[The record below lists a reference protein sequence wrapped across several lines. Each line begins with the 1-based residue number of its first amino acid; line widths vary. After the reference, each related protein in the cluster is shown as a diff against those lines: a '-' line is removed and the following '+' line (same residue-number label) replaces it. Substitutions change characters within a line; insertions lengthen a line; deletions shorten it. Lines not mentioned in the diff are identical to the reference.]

1 MKAFVMRSY
10 GSPDDLEL
18 ADVATPVPGDDDV
31 LVRVRATSV
40 QPYDWHHVRGEPRI
54 ARLLPGTLGLRRPGV
69 EILGADVAGEVAA
82 VGRNVTGLA
91 PGDGVFAL
99 VAGGGFAE
107 YACVAAAEV
116 APLPRTLS
124 FEQAAAVPLA
134 ATTALLAVRDDG
146 RVRPGLR
153 VLVNGASGGVGT
165 FAVQLAA
172 AMGAEVTGVC
182 SGRNADLVR
191 EIGATDVVDHTATDV
206 TRGGRS
212 ADVVVDIAG
221 GHPARA
227 WRRVLTRDGA
237 LVVVGGPAGRWLQPA
252 GHTFAA
258 LALGPFVPQ
267 RIAVTDVVGNRD
279 RRANLLTLTE
289 YLDDGRVVPVVD
301 RSYPFAELPEALR
314 YSERGHARGK
324 VVVTL

>member
-1 MKAFVMRSY
+1 MKAFVVRAY

-18 ADVATPVPGDDDV
+18 ADVATPVPGDDEV

-40 QPYDWHHVRGEPRI
+40 QPYDWHLLRGEPRI
-54 ARLLPGTLGLRRPGV
+54 ARLIPGLLGLRRPGI
-69 EILGADVAGEVAA
+69 EILGADIAGEVAA
-82 VGRNVTGLA
+82 VGRDVTGFA
-91 PGDGVFAL
+91 PGDAVFAL

-107 YACVAAAEV
+107 YACVPAADL
-116 APLPRTLS
+116 APLSRTLS

-134 ATTALLAVRDDG
+134 GITALLAVRDDG
-146 RVRPGLR
+146 RLQSGQR

-165 FAVQLAA
+165 FAVQLAV

-191 EIGATDVVDHTATDV
+191 ELGAADVVDHTTTDV
-206 TRGGRS
+206 TSGGRTF
-212 ADVVVDIAG
+212 DLVVDIAG
-221 GHPARA
+221 GHSARA
-227 WRRVLTRDGA
+227 FRRVLTHDGA

-258 LALGPFVPQ
+258 LALGPFVSQ
-267 RIAVTDVVGNRD
+267 RIVVTDVVGGKH
-279 RRANLLTLTE
+279 RRANLLTLTD
-289 YLDDGRVVPVVD
+289 YLDDGRVVPVID
-301 RSYPFAELPEALR
+301 RRYPFAELPDALR
-314 YSERGHARGK
+314 YSEEGHARGK